1 MHFSTLFENIR
12 ECADEPDEVAR
23 KTCRKSAKD
32 AARAEGVQPSSALQ
46 LARMGQNRAA
56 AKDWSACLS
65 TLAKVTDDTTCAA
78 VAKEALA
85 NMSGFAAKD
94 LEDSRV
100 AKICNLAWADYE
112 VVLTS
117 LKEVE
122 SITVDVIEAA
132 GQKSCD
138 TKMKEA
144 LQKLATSAT
153 ASITKLR
160 NVTRMECK

>member
-1 MHFSTLFENIR
+1 
-12 ECADEPDEVAR
+12 
-23 KTCRKSAKD
+23 
-32 AARAEGVQPSSALQ
+32 
-46 LARMGQNRAA
+46 
-56 AKDWSACLS
+56 
-65 TLAKVTDDTTCAA
+65 
-78 VAKEALA
+78 
-85 NMSGFAAKD
+85 MSGFAAKD

-112 VVLTS
+112 VVPTS

-160 NVTRMECK
+160 NVTRMECKEADGVGHHTVEISAPDRDATTRAEISATHDASKLGQIHQ